1 MSTTTL
7 ALGLSGS
14 TETTIRTGL
23 VLVLLAFSVHV
34 AVRSSMFSRAGVGF
48 SGIGGYTAAV
58 LAMDGITP
66 ALAVLAAILLCAV
79 LGAGLA
85 LVLGRLRALYL
96 AMATFAFV
104 LLVQV
109 LALEWEGVT
118 GGPLGL
124 FGVPTVV
131 GIPVLAGVAALVAT
145 AVALAE
151 RGRSGRILEALR
163 LDDQLA
169 EALGV
174 DVVRRR
180 RVAFVLSSGLG
191 GLAGALSALSFSVLT
206 PDEVSFSLIVD
217 VLTVIVLGG
226 TAAWYGPVIGAF
238 VVVWLPEV
246 LDFLGTAR
254 PLVQGALVVLVIVLA
269 PEGAVGLVQAVR
281 RRLRRSPPVADRTEA
296 AR

>member
-1 MSTTTL
+1 MTTTAL
-7 ALGLSGS
+7 ALGLPGS
-14 TETTIRTGL
+14 SEAAIRSGL
-23 VLVLLAFSVHV
+23 VLVLLGFSVHV
-34 AVRSSMFSRAGVGF
+34 AVRSGMFSLAGVGF
-48 SGIGGYTAAV
+48 AGIGAYTAAV
-58 LAMDGITP
+58 LAKDGLP
-66 ALAVLAAILLCAV
+66 AVVAIVAAVVLSGV
-79 LGAGLA
+79 LGGILG

-109 LALEWEGVT
+109 LAIEWEPVT

-124 FGVPTVV
+124 FGVPAVV
-131 GIPVLAGVAALVAT
+131 GIPVLAAVAALVAA
-145 AVALAE
+145 AVAVAE

-180 RVAFVLSSGLG
+180 RVAFVLSSALG
-191 GLAGALSALSFSVLT
+191 GLAGSLSALSFSVLT
-206 PDEVSFSLIVD
+206 PDEVSFSVIVD
-217 VLTVIVLGG
+217 VLTVVVLGG

-238 VVVWLPEV
+238 VVAWLPEV
-246 LDFLGTAR
+246 LGFLGTAR

-269 PEGAVGLVQAVR
+269 PEGAVGLVQAVGRRMR
-281 RRLRRSPPVADRTEA
+281 RRDVA
-296 AR
+296 ARPEEVTS